1 VDGSGTDAL
10 TIARGEEVRACTVE
24 PGKKPARRRRRLA
37 REEGRRTRYAAPCAH
52 PGCERPATEIA
63 VVESAWEDT
72 ATGSALMVC
81 SDHAERYLARMQKER
96 REDQGAGGQPS
107 PHDPML
113 RARRRG
119 SDR

>member
-1 VDGSGTDAL
+1 M
-10 TIARGEEVRACTVE
+10 
-24 PGKKPARRRRRLA
+24 
-37 REEGRRTRYAAPCAH
+37 RYTAPCAH

-81 SDHAERYLARMQKER
+81 SDHADRYLARMQKEHLPD
-96 REDQGAGGQPS
+96 EGAGGRPS
-107 PHDPML
+107 PRETML

-119 SDR
+119 TDR